1 MISTETRMRHHLE
14 KLLLFF
20 QQFSST
26 LIYAYLMNIL
36 GMLFLFPSKNMFF
49 IVCIYWNRP
58 KLANKKP
65 LSKWIFPTNTIV
77 FHHFLI
83 PLPSPFPKTKKTH
96 KSIHGGTIP
105 PGAVRNAR
113 TSSGLR
119 RAFELRPFDIDGS
132 LESTTVAKDAI
143 RRCESSSH
151 AWMFQEVS
159 KWLINGL

>member
-49 IVCIYWNRP
+49 IVCIYWNRQ
-58 KLANKKP
+58 KLDNLTRFLNGFFP
-65 LSKWIFPTNTIV
+65 QTPSFSIIFLFP
-77 FHHFLI
+77 I
-83 PLPSPFPKTKKTH
+83 PPSPKQKKHTNF
-96 KSIHGGTIP
+96 KSITAIPIP
-105 PGAVRNAR
+105 PGPVSR
-113 TSSGLR
+113 TSSWLG

-159 KWLINGL
+159 KWLINVL